1 MLFGFVSV
9 NIPMLDA
16 YLRKKYGDQFDA
28 YALRTK
34 KFVPYVY

>member
-1 MLFGFVSV
+1 
-9 NIPMLDA
+9 MLDA
-16 YLRKKYGDQFDA
+16 YLKKKYGDQFDA